1 MNNENLEEVFEKLM
15 NSEGI
20 FEFGYERRLYGFL
33 FEYKGEGRGYI
44 TVSGRIPYSLAKK
57 INCDPLNKMR
67 ICINGGRED
76 WDLLNQLVHDTG
88 RYLPRKDAIRLIKE
102 GKCDEMYIEYYHIWT
117 IEGVKHVIKCIREYG
132 EINKW
137 AIGNK

>member
-1 MNNENLEEVFEKLM
+1 MNNENLEEVFEELM

-20 FEFGYERRLYGFL
+20 SEFGYERRLYGFL
-33 FEYKGEGRGYI
+33 FEYEGEGRGYI
-44 TVSGRIPYSLAKK
+44 TVSGRIPYPLAKK

-76 WDLLNQLVHDTG
+76 WNLINQLEHDTG
-88 RYLPRKDAIRLIKE
+88 RYVPENEAIQLIKE
-102 GKCDEMYIEYYHIWT
+102 GRSDEMYIEYYHIWT
-117 IEGVKHVIKCIREYG
+117 IEGVKHIIKCIREYG